1 MINSNQCLNTAFMHP
16 CICNM
21 LWQSVLGKIITMV
34 FHFMLN
40 SSSCSQVYRRK
51 ILKHYAALV
60 HKGSNRDNLSGVQ
73 CPGPLCLQSAVAFCA
88 PPTVG
93 LFCIQQV
100 LPLISPA
107 QQPSKWPRTLAPL
120 LCIAI
125 WVTNLATILCNIY
138 ITAYRCSPFSC
149 LTDFC
154 CSVCELMQGY

>member
-40 SSSCSQVYRRK
+40 SSCSQVYRRK

-73 CPGPLCLQSAVAFCA
+73 CPGPLCLQTAVSCSPFVLHPQWDYSASSRFYLRSAQLS
-88 PPTVG
+88 T
-93 LFCIQQV
+93 
-100 LPLISPA
+100 
-107 QQPSKWPRTLAPL
+107 QQPSKWPRTLARL

-125 WVTNLATILCNIY
+125 WVTNLATIVCNIY
-138 ITAYRCSPFSC
+138 ITACISMFPIQ
-149 LTDFC
+149 LPN
-154 CSVCELMQGY
+154 